1 MTMEELVKRM
11 DESFIELRKLH
22 DSEKVEHVMVE
33 TIASLLH
40 KIDERDETIARLRLE
55 IQQLKEEQDR
65 AIKYS

>member
-11 DESFIELRKLH
+11 DESFVELRKLH
-22 DSEKVEHVMVE
+22 NSEEVEHVMVE

-55 IQQLKEEQDR
+55 IKKLKEEHDR